1 MLLVTLWGSAGCYYS
16 HLAQGQA
23 RVLWGRVAIA
33 EVLADPD
40 TPPLL
45 AQRLRLV
52 LAARDFGQTL
62 GLEVDGQ
69 YTSYLPWPD
78 DRILTNLVVAEP
90 GQIEARPFRFPLI
103 GAVPYKGFFD
113 RGWAESE
120 AERFRGRG
128 LDVCL
133 VPVSAYSTLGFFDDP
148 VSDPML
154 ASRDGRLVET
164 VLHEL
169 VHATVFLEGRPNFNE
184 GAASFIGQEASV
196 LFFANDLENAN
207 RRRQE
212 VFEARTLARF
222 QMAFRAEI
230 ATLYDETSDE
240 TTRAR
245 LREEAET
252 RAREQLRALAL
263 TTYNPQQ
270 LADNIALNDA
280 CLALR
285 GTYTEEIPR
294 FETVLASLDGDL
306 TAFIARLRDAA
317 TDANPEAKFFRSP
330 AAEDE
335 R

>member
-1 MLLVTLWGSAGCYYS
+1 ME
-16 HLAQGQA
+16 
-23 RVLWGRVAIA
+23 IA
-33 EVLADPD
+33 DVLADPE
-40 TPPLL
+40 TPAVL

-52 LAARDFGQTL
+52 LAARDFGRTL

-69 YTSYLPWPD
+69 YTSYLPWPG

-113 RGWAESE
+113 RAWAESE
-120 AERFRGRG
+120 ANRFRDRG

-154 ASRDGRLVET
+154 ASQDGRLVET

-196 LFFANDLENAN
+196 LFFAGDLENAN

-212 VFEARTLARF
+212 VLEARTLARL

-230 ATLYDETSDE
+230 GVIYDETSEE
-240 TTRAR
+240 TTRSR
-245 LREEAET
+245 LREEAEN
-252 RAREQLRALAL
+252 RAREQLRSLAL
-263 TTYNPQQ
+263 DTYDAQK

-285 GTYTEEIPR
+285 GTYTEETPR
-294 FETVLASLDGDL
+294 FEAVLATLDGDL
-306 TAFIARLRDAA
+306 AAFIARLRDAA
-317 TDANPEAKFFRSP
+317 TRENPETDFFRSP
-330 AAEDE
+330 PSNGGQ
-335 R
+335 

>member
-1 MLLVTLWGSAGCYYS
+1 ME
-16 HLAQGQA
+16 
-23 RVLWGRVAIA
+23 IA
-33 EVLADPD
+33 DVLADPE
-40 TPPLL
+40 TPAVL

-52 LAARDFGQTL
+52 LAARDFGRTL

-69 YTSYLPWPD
+69 YTSYLPWPG

-113 RGWAESE
+113 RAWAESE
-120 AERFRGRG
+120 ANRFRDRG

-154 ASRDGRLVET
+154 ASQDGRLVET

-196 LFFANDLENAN
+196 LFFAGDLENAN

-212 VFEARTLARF
+212 VIEARTLARL

-230 ATLYDETSDE
+230 GVIYDETSEE
-240 TTRAR
+240 TTRSR
-245 LREEAET
+245 LREEAEN
-252 RAREQLRALAL
+252 RAREQLRSLAL
-263 TTYNPQQ
+263 DTYDAQK

-285 GTYTEEIPR
+285 GTYTEETPR
-294 FETVLASLDGDL
+294 FEAVLATLDGDL
-306 TAFIARLRDAA
+306 AAFIARLRDAA
-317 TDANPEAKFFRSP
+317 TRENPETDFFRSP
-330 AAEDE
+330 PSNGGQ
-335 R
+335 

>member
-1 MLLVTLWGSAGCYYS
+1 M
-16 HLAQGQA
+16 
-23 RVLWGRVAIA
+23 LWGRVEIA
-33 EVLADPD
+33 DVLADPE
-40 TPPLL
+40 TPPQL
-45 AQRLRLV
+45 AQRLHLV
-52 LAARDFGQTL
+52 VAARDFGKTL

-69 YTSYLPWPD
+69 YTSYLPWPG

-113 RGWAESE
+113 RARAESE
-120 AERFRGRG
+120 ADQFRDDG

-154 ASRDGRLVET
+154 ASQDGRLVET

-169 VHATVFLEGRPNFNE
+169 VHATVFLEDRPNFNE

-196 LFFANDLENAN
+196 LFFADDREAAS

-212 VFEARTLARF
+212 ILEARTLARL
-222 QMAFRAEI
+222 QMAFRGEVEVI
-230 ATLYDETSDE
+230 YEETSEE
-240 TTRAR
+240 TMRSR
-245 LREEAET
+245 KRREAEN
-252 RAREQLRALAL
+252 RAREQLRSLPLA
-263 TTYNPQQ
+263 TYDARK

-285 GTYTEEIPR
+285 GTYTQETPR
-294 FETVLASLDGDL
+294 FEAVLAALDGDL
-306 TAFIARLRDAA
+306 AAFIARLRDAA
-317 TDANPEAKFFRSP
+317 AAEDPEAAFFRSP
-330 AAEDE
+330 PSKSWQ
-335 R
+335 

>member
-1 MLLVTLWGSAGCYYS
+1 ME
-16 HLAQGQA
+16 
-23 RVLWGRVAIA
+23 IA
-33 EVLADPD
+33 DVLADPE
-40 TPPLL
+40 TPAVL

-52 LAARDFGQTL
+52 LAARDFGRTL

-69 YTSYLPWPD
+69 YTSYLPWPG

-113 RGWAESE
+113 RAWAESE
-120 AERFRGRG
+120 ADRFRDRG

-154 ASRDGRLVET
+154 ASQDGRLVET

-169 VHATVFLEGRPNFNE
+169 VHATVFLKGRPNFNE

-196 LFFANDLENAN
+196 LFFAGDLENAS
-207 RRRQE
+207 RRRQQ
-212 VFEARTLARF
+212 VLEARTLARF

-230 ATLYDETSDE
+230 EVIYDENNED
-240 TTRAR
+240 TTRSR
-245 LREEAET
+245 LREEAEN
-252 RAREQLRALAL
+252 RAREQLRSLAL
-263 TTYNPQQ
+263 DTYDARK

-285 GTYTEEIPR
+285 GTYTEETPR
-294 FETVLASLDGDL
+294 FEAVLAALDGDL
-306 TAFIARLRDAA
+306 AAFIARLRDAA
-317 TDANPEAKFFRSP
+317 TRENPETDFFRSP
-330 AAEDE
+330 PFNGGQ
-335 R
+335 

>member
-1 MLLVTLWGSAGCYYS
+1 ME
-16 HLAQGQA
+16 
-23 RVLWGRVAIA
+23 IA
-33 EVLADPD
+33 DVLADPE
-40 TPPLL
+40 TPPVL

-52 LAARDFGQTL
+52 LAARDFGRTL

-69 YTSYLPWPD
+69 YTSYLPWPG

-113 RGWAESE
+113 RAWAESE
-120 AERFRGRG
+120 ADRFRDRG

-154 ASRDGRLVET
+154 ASQDGRLVET

-169 VHATVFLEGRPNFNE
+169 VHATVFLKGRPNFNE

-196 LFFANDLENAN
+196 LFFAGDLENAN

-212 VFEARTLARF
+212 VLEARTLARL

-230 ATLYDETSDE
+230 EVIYDETSED
-240 TTRAR
+240 TTRSR
-245 LREEAET
+245 LREEAEN
-252 RAREQLRALAL
+252 RAREQLRSLALA
-263 TTYNPQQ
+263 TYDAQK

-285 GTYTEEIPR
+285 GTYTEETPR
-294 FETVLASLDGDL
+294 FEAVLAALDGDL
-306 TAFIARLRDAA
+306 AAFIARLRDAA
-317 TDANPEAKFFRSP
+317 TRENPETDFFRSP
-330 AAEDE
+330 PSNGGQ
-335 R
+335 